1 MTNNSMFA
9 VLNDLDTVTDG
20 IAISLDMLGLVLE
33 NLDKAAAGARK
44 GDPAAAAHFLQRYDY
59 FGRMLFL
66 LLDQIQTQ
74 NLQSQDCLGQAWK
87 AFHKEQEVRA

>member
-1 MTNNSMFA
+1 MINNSMFTA
-9 VLNDLDTVTDG
+9 LNDLDTATDN
-20 IAISLDMLGLVLE
+20 IAVSLDMLDLVLE
-33 NLDKAAAGARK
+33 NLGKTAVGARK

-74 NLQSQDCLGQAWK
+74 NLQSQDFLGQAWK